1 MSKRKS
7 IIRTIIR
14 SFFQAFRLIILL
26 ITFIIRV
33 FFKCIENIIESVL
46 NKLRFSIKFKIT
58 ITYLLIFLLIFS
70 CMSTAIVIS
79 FNYYIENGIK
89 QNYMEVLSII
99 LGLSNLFGILFTLI
113 IGSKINKKLLSPV
126 ETMTNTVKEI
136 SIKDLDKRLDVRGSK
151 NELKDLAKTFND
163 MLDRIQ
169 TSVEQQNRFVSD
181 ASHELRTPISVIQGY
196 ANLLSRWGKDDKTV
210 LEESI
215 LAIKSESE
223 NMKMLVENLLF
234 LARGDKNTQKFERED
249 FMFDDFI
256 DEIVKETKLIDSK
269 HPIIIEYN
277 EKFMFNG
284 DKKLIKQAL
293 RIFIDNSIKYT
304 PEGKNIILNSYVKNS
319 NAVISIDDNGIGIS
333 EEDLPFIFDRFY
345 RADKSRT
352 KESGGTGLGLS
363 IAKWIIDKHNGAID
377 VWSKVNKGTAIR
389 ITMPLTNLNNSNL

>member
-33 FFKCIENIIESVL
+33 FFKCIENIIEGIL

-196 ANLLSRWGKDDKTV
+196 ANLLSRWGKNDKTV
-210 LEESI
+210 LDESI

-234 LARGDKNTQKFERED
+234 LARGDKDTQKFERED
-249 FMFDDFI
+249 FMFDDLI

-363 IAKWIIDKHNGAID
+363 IAKWIIDKHNGTID

>member
-1 MSKRKS
+1 
-7 IIRTIIR
+7 
-14 SFFQAFRLIILL
+14 
-26 ITFIIRV
+26 
-33 FFKCIENIIESVL
+33 
-46 NKLRFSIKFKIT
+46 
-58 ITYLLIFLLIFS
+58 
-70 CMSTAIVIS
+70 MSTAIVIS

-99 LGLSNLFGILFTLI
+99 LGLANLFGILFTLI
-113 IGSKINKKLLSPV
+113 VGSKINKKLLSPV

-196 ANLLSRWGKDDKTV
+196 ANLLSRWGKNDKTV
-210 LEESI
+210 LDESI

-234 LARGDKNTQKFERED
+234 LARGDKDTQKFERED
-249 FMFDDFI
+249 FMFDDLI